1 MNTASQTG
9 QTDFAC
15 RIAARC
21 STGTRPRSRSERPAR
36 HVVRCHHRVLLGLS
50 LVILL
55 GHAPSSS
62 QAAGVPNDPLYPVQ
76 TWTRTVNLE
85 AAWAITT
92 GNSRAVIAVL
102 DTGVD
107 ATLPDLAG
115 RVLPGYDATSGG
127 TDTTDRSANRHGTTV
142 ALIAAGRGND
152 GVGGAGAAW
161 GAQVLPVRCLDAEGN
176 GTANAV
182 ADGVHWAVDHGA
194 TVINLSVTASSAP
207 FALVLSQQL
216 AYAHDKHIPVVVAA
230 GEGRD
235 AITYPANDASVI
247 TVGATDASGATA
259 TIADFSPRRV
269 KADVL
274 APGVDVAVASAFGRS
289 GEGTRGTGTSFSSAI
304 VAGTIALMQSARA
317 DLRPEEM
324 RDILMRTARPVAG
337 SVTGQLD
344 AGKALGAV
352 LTLPTPLPAL
362 PAPAYRATYDRND
375 APVQTGNAARGYTWG
390 PETRADLIEPYA
402 ESADA
407 QRHVWYFD
415 KGRLEQNDRA
425 SGEVTSGLLVT
436 EMVTGRIQ
444 TGRDQF
450 VPRDAATVPVVGDFA
465 ASPSTQAMPS
475 VSYATLG
482 AVRQLPPRPSGTLIT
497 ESLAPNSSRTA
508 APQTTTYSVTTGS
521 LVRETN
527 HAVASVFTDYLN
539 STGTVRTTGTQTTS
553 ARLFDPPYFVVGL
566 PITEAYWVTA
576 MVGGKSKIVLVQA
589 FERRV
594 LTYTPD
600 NPEGFRVEMGNVGL
614 HYLAWRYG

>member
-1 MNTASQTG
+1 M
-9 QTDFAC
+9 
-15 RIAARC
+15 
-21 STGTRPRSRSERPAR
+21 
-36 HVVRCHHRVLLGLS
+36 
-50 LVILL
+50 
-55 GHAPSSS
+55 
-62 QAAGVPNDPLYPVQ
+62 
-76 TWTRTVNLE
+76 
-85 AAWAITT
+85 
-92 GNSRAVIAVL
+92 
-102 DTGVD
+102 
-107 ATLPDLAG
+107 
-115 RVLPGYDATSGG
+115 
-127 TDTTDRSANRHGTTV
+127 
-142 ALIAAGRGND
+142 
-152 GVGGAGAAW
+152 
-161 GAQVLPVRCLDAEGN
+161 
-176 GTANAV
+176 
-182 ADGVHWAVDHGA
+182 HWAVDHGA
-194 TVINLSVTASSAP
+194 TVINLSVTAANAP

-235 AITYPANDASVI
+235 AITYPANDANVI

-259 TIADFSPRRV
+259 TTIIADFSPRRV
-269 KADVL
+269 KTDLL
-274 APGVDVAVASAFGRS
+274 APGVDIAVASAFGRS

-317 DLRPEEM
+317 DLRPEDV
-324 RDILMRTARPVAG
+324 RDILMRTARSVAG

-362 PAPAYRATYDRND
+362 PAPAYRVTYDRND
-375 APVQTGNAARGYTWG
+375 APVHTGGAARGYTWG

-465 ASPSTQAMPS
+465 ASQAMQATLS

-482 AVRQLPPRPSGTLIT
+482 AVRQLPPRPSGTPIT
-497 ESLAPNSSRTA
+497 ESLAPNSSRTV
-508 APQTTTYSVTTGS
+508 APQTTTYGVTTGPF
-521 LVRETN
+521 VRETN

-539 STGTVRTTGTQTTS
+539 STGTVRTTGGQTVS

-576 MVGGKSKIVLVQA
+576 MVGGKSKTVLVQA